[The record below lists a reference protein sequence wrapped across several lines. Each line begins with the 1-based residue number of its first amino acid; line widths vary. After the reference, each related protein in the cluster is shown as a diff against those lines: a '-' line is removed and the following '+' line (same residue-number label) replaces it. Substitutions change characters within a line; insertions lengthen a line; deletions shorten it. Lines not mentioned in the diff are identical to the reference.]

1 MWGIVERPGGQM
13 SRVAKFLKSPLVIV
27 IAVAAVATAWATR
40 DQWTWLLEDGGVNTV
55 GAVAP
60 ALDDLDGNSERLYRV
75 SSNAESSVT
84 YSVEETLA
92 GKSQAAQGT
101 TPGVAGDI
109 AVNVDDPSL
118 SRLGQIVINVELF
131 ESDSALRD
139 KRIRGDFLDSSEY
152 PMATFEADA
161 IEGLPDSLDG
171 DTTADLQISGDLTV
185 KEVTAPVT
193 FEGTATL
200 TEDLLTANMT
210 GTVLMSDYGIGPI
223 NLVGL
228 VRTGDEVELTLDLV
242 AERTEIDEPAPSGAV
257 LLLPESDIPE
267 GEFAESVQPIIEARC
282 ASCHVDDGA
291 GAHTVEL
298 ATAGDVAEIA
308 DEIALVT
315 GAGYMP
321 PWPASDVG
329 LTMKHDFSIDDDE
342 VDTIAEWASAGG
354 GLDVPADTPIEA
366 DTLTYDPI
374 EEDIV
379 TMPAESYTGSLDR
392 PDDYRCVIS
401 EVPDPEGDG
410 TWIHGF
416 SFEPDETE
424 VVHHSI
430 ITAIAPESRAAIEEL
445 DAADEGSGFTCF
457 GQVGA
462 MGGVKSTGLGGWTPG
477 RQPTTLPE
485 GTGIYLEPGSFIVN
499 QIHYHYDH
507 EELPDRSAIV
517 LDAFSPEEVSAFED
531 AGTPLRNLDT
541 RVFINPAEGPCTPEE
556 SGPLCDRDAV
566 LDDIEA
572 KYGTLARFLPDV
584 FVRGCGGT
592 VDDYDDLDGTLFS
605 SECDHQARLDGTL
618 FSVLPH
624 MHELGSSYRM
634 TLNPDTP
641 DEVVIVDIPRWNF
654 DWQLLYEPVEEIR
667 IERGDTIRVECVW
680 DRALMTD
687 EEPRYV
693 TWSDGTVD
701 EMCFSPV
708 TVIPDR
714 APND

>member
-257 LLLPESDIPE
+257 LLLPRYDIPE
-267 GEFAESVQPIIEARC
+267 GEFAESVQPIIEAVRFVPC
-282 ASCHVDDGA
+282 GRRRGCHRGVGHSRA
-291 GAHTVEL
+291 MSPRSPAMRS
-298 ATAGDVAEIA
+298 
-308 DEIALVT
+308 ALVT

-342 VDTIAEWASAGG
+342 VDTIAEWANEVVASTFRRT
-354 GLDVPADTPIEA
+354 LPSRPTRSPTTRSRKTSSRCRRIPTPAP
-366 DTLTYDPI
+366 P
-374 EEDIV
+374 
-379 TMPAESYTGSLDR
+379 DR

-401 EVPDPEGDG
+401 EVPDPR
-410 TWIHGF
+410 
-416 SFEPDETE
+416 
-424 VVHHSI
+424 V
-430 ITAIAPESRAAIEEL
+430 TA
-445 DAADEGSGFTCF
+445 
-457 GQVGA
+457 
-462 MGGVKSTGLGGWTPG
+462 
-477 RQPTTLPE
+477 
-485 GTGIYLEPGSFIVN
+485 PGSMA
-499 QIHYHYDH
+499 
-507 EELPDRSAIV
+507 SA
-517 LDAFSPEEVSAFED
+517 SNP
-531 AGTPLRNLDT
+531 T
-541 RVFINPAEGPCTPEE
+541 R
-556 SGPLCDRDAV
+556 
-566 LDDIEA
+566 
-572 KYGTLARFLPDV
+572 
-584 FVRGCGGT
+584 
-592 VDDYDDLDGTLFS
+592 
-605 SECDHQARLDGTL
+605 
-618 FSVLPH
+618 
-624 MHELGSSYRM
+624 
-634 TLNPDTP
+634 
-641 DEVVIVDIPRWNF
+641 PRWCTTRSS
-654 DWQLLYEPVEEIR
+654 PPSR
-667 IERGDTIRVECVW
+667 PRAERR
-680 DRALMTD
+680 
-687 EEPRYV
+687 
-693 TWSDGTVD
+693 
-701 EMCFSPV
+701 
-708 TVIPDR
+708 
-714 APND
+714 